1 MLSPVSAAQVTGDL
15 EGPETWRVMQ
25 VFDICI

>member
-1 MLSPVSAAQVTGDL
+1 MLSHVSAAQVIGDL
-15 EGPETWRVMQ
+15 EGPETGRAVQ